1 MGLISDEAK
10 FSGGKVV
17 RLEMKAFFK
26 SKAAAIVG
34 DSDDVKTILRLYL
47 ECYYIYHEMAPK
59 EMDAASF
66 KDVVIGTFPRRFIGN
81 EKYLKKAPKVV
92 RAYQDYLK
100 DNIHIN
106 DLPRIEKTIV
116 DLEKRWAKLVK
127 GVKDADRLPDEPP
140 TEQIVGDTT
149 KLGRNDP
156 CHCGSG
162 KKFKKCCLNK

>member
-26 SKAAAIVG
+26 SKTAASLG
-34 DSDDVKTILRLYL
+34 ESEEVKTILRLYL
-47 ECYYIYHEMAPK
+47 ECFYIYHEMAPK
-59 EMDAASF
+59 EMDAGSF
-66 KDVVIGTFPRRFIGN
+66 KDVVLGTLPRRFNGD
-81 EKYLKKAPKVV
+81 EKYLDKVPKVV
-92 RAYQDYLK
+92 SAYQEYLK

-106 DLPRIEKTIV
+106 DGPRIEKTIA
-116 DLEKRWAKLVK
+116 DFEKRFVKLVK
-127 GVKDADRLPDEPP
+127 GVKKADRLPDDPP
-140 TEQIVGDTT
+140 TEQIVSDET

>member
-1 MGLISDEAK
+1 MGLISDEQK

-26 SKAAAIVG
+26 SKAAADVG
-34 DSDDVKTILRLYL
+34 EGDDVKMILRLYL

-66 KDVVIGTFPRRFIGN
+66 KDVAHGTFPRRFMGD
-81 EKYLKKAPKVV
+81 EKYLKKVPQVV

-100 DNIHIN
+100 DNIHLN
-106 DLPRIEKTIV
+106 DLPRIEKSID
-116 DLEKRWAKLVK
+116 DLEKKFSKLVK
-127 GVKDADRLPDEPP
+127 GVKKADRLPDDPP
-140 TEQIVGDTT
+140 TEQIVRDDT

-156 CHCGSG
+156 CPCGSG
-162 KKFKKCCLNK
+162 KKYKKCCLQK